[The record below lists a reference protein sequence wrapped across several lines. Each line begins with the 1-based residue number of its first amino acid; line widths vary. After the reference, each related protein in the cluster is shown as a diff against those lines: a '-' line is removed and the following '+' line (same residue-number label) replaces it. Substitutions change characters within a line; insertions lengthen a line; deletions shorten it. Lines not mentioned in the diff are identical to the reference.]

1 MKQVGVYEAK
11 TKLPK
16 LLEEV
21 EHGETVTITRHGKP
35 IAKLV
40 PVDPQRKPIREVI
53 EAMRRER
60 QGRSLGGL
68 KIRDLINEGRKY

>member
-21 EHGETVTITRHGKP
+21 ENGETVTITRHGKP
-35 IAKLV
+35 VARLV
-40 PVDPQRKPIREVI
+40 PVEQQKKPVKEVMEEMREF
-53 EAMRRER
+53 RRHH
-60 QGRSLGGL
+60 SLGGL